1 MMMTKREIR
10 RRIKLYKE
18 LIKFCQRSKINE
30 CKKAI
35 NIWYWKQKIE
45 NLSALLSD
53 KNNNKKSAQRGYYYE
68 KDCRTLYWCQCS

>member
-1 MMMTKREIR
+1 MMMTKREIC
-10 RRIKLYKE
+10 RRIKLYKKLIE
-18 LIKFCQRSKINE
+18 LCQRSKINE

-53 KNNNKKSAQRGYYYE
+53 KNNNKKLA
-68 KDCRTLYWCQCS
+68 

>member
-1 MMMTKREIR
+1 MMMMTKREIR

-35 NIWYWKQKIE
+35 NIWYWQQKIE

-53 KNNNKKSAQRGYYYE
+53 KNNNKKSA
-68 KDCRTLYWCQCS
+68 